1 MGMSGPSQGGG
12 GMMAEINVT
21 PFVDVMLVLLIIFM
35 VTAPLLNL
43 GVDVDLPKS
52 RAHAL
57 EQKKDALVVE
67 IESDGSYKFKIGD
80 ADEKTI
86 AFGDL
91 AAKVAAFQD
100 QNPDLPVYIA
110 AAGTLDYQKV
120 MDLMTLL
127 QGAGVSHVAL
137 MSKPAQAAAATSGN
151 H

>member
-1 MGMSGPSQGGG
+1 MTRHRKRRKLK
-12 GMMAEINVT
+12 ADINVV
-21 PFVDVMLVLLIIFM
+21 PYIDVMLVLLIIFM

-52 RAHAL
+52 KAHTL
-57 EQKKDALVVE
+57 DQKKDSLVVE
-67 IESDGSYKFKIGD
+67 IEPDGTYKFKIGE

-86 AFGDL
+86 AFGEL
-91 AAKVAAFQD
+91 AAKVTAFHD

-127 QGAGVSHVAL
+127 QGAGISHVAL
-137 MSKPAQAAAATSGN
+137 MSKPAQTAAAMPGK